1 MATATYW
8 QRGESLDYTN
18 GSGSKITAGTIVVL
32 TSGAAGRIG
41 VIGTDIPNGEV
52 GSVHVTGVFEMPK
65 SSTNALT
72 QGEAVYW
79 DGTGIT
85 EASND
90 GGGTPTYYPIAGYA
104 AQAAAASATKV
115 LVKLG

>member
-8 QRGESLDYTN
+8 HRGETLDYAN
-18 GSGSKITAGTIVVL
+18 SSGSKISANTIVVL
-32 TSGAAGRIG
+32 TAGAAGRIG
-41 VIGTDIPNGEV
+41 VIGTDIPNGETGV
-52 GSVHVTGVFEMPK
+52 VHVTGVFELTK
-65 SSTNALT
+65 SSTNAIT

-90 GGGTPTYYPIAGYA
+90 GGGTPTYYPVAGYA
-104 AQAAAASATKV
+104 AYDAAASATKIY
-115 LVKLG
+115 VKIG

>member
-1 MATATYW
+1 
-8 QRGESLDYTN
+8 
-18 GSGSKITAGTIVVL
+18 
-32 TSGAAGRIG
+32 
-41 VIGTDIPNGEV
+41 
-52 GSVHVTGVFEMPK
+52 MPK

-90 GGGTPTYYPIAGYA
+90 GGGTPTYYPVAGYA
-104 AQAAAASATKV
+104 AQGAAASATKV
-115 LVKLG
+115 LVRIG